1 MRLIDVVRP
10 ECVVTGLEIADKS
23 AALREVARIAK
34 QSPILESVDE
44 SVILKGLK
52 EREALGSTGFGKG
65 IALPHCRIRGVAD
78 FVVGLV
84 TAKDGVEFESIDE
97 APAHLFAFII
107 APHHESND
115 HIRVL
120 SAISKVLTVPGVVD
134 ELIAAPSEEAL
145 LEGFLR
151 QTETEDEPTV
161 DERRSLIHI
170 FVQEEDL
177 FRELLQVFAGE
188 DNCSVMIV
196 EAENTA
202 PYLARTPLFAG
213 FWQDHSAPFCRVIIA
228 VVDRRL
234 KNEMLRRV
242 QTITG
247 GLEGR
252 NDVMVAIQDLTYTA
266 GGISA

>member
-1 MRLIDVVRP
+1 MRLIDVVRQ
-10 ECVVTGLEIADKS
+10 ECVVTGLEIADKQ
-23 AALREVARIAK
+23 AALREVARVAK
-34 QSPILESVDE
+34 QSPILDNVDE
-44 SVILKGLK
+44 AVILEGLE

-65 IALPHCRIRGVAD
+65 IALPHCRIEGVKE
-78 FVVGLV
+78 FVVGLLTV
-84 TAKDGVEFESIDE
+84 KDGVEFESMDE
-97 APAHLFAFII
+97 APVHLIAFII
-107 APHHESND
+107 APCHESND

-120 SAISKVLTVPGVVD
+120 SAISKVLTVPGVIE
-134 ELIAAPSEEAL
+134 ELIAAPSKEAL
-145 LEGFLR
+145 LDGFLR
-151 QTETEDEPTV
+151 HTETADESDD
-161 DERRSLIHI
+161 DEHRSLIHV

-188 DNCSVMIV
+188 ENCSVMIV
-196 EAENTA
+196 EAENTT

-213 FWQDHSAPFCRVIIA
+213 FWQDHSARFCRVIIA

-234 KNEMLRRV
+234 KNEMLRQV

-252 NDVMVAIQDLTYTA
+252 DDVMVAIQDLAYTA